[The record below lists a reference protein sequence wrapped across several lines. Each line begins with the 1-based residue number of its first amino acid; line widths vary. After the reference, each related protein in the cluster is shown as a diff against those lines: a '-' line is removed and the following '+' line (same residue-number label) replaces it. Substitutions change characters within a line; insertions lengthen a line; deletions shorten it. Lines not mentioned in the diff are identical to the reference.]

1 MVNTRRLADAPWSG
15 MVEVKPSERDTNMDL
30 TGHKIAFLTKRGVE
44 QPELTEPWKAIEEAG
59 GEPVLVSD
67 EPGTIVAMI
76 GDWDHGE
83 EFAVDVTLDEAN
95 PDDYLALVLP
105 GGTINADKLRSNEK
119 AQAFVKVFMDADKP
133 VAPIC
138 HGPWVLIDA
147 GVIEG
152 RTLTSTPRI
161 KHDLINAGAHWVDE
175 EFCVDGNLVSSRSPR
190 DLHAFNPGIVKAFS
204 EAAQK
209 K

>member
-1 MVNTRRLADAPWSG
+1 MVGDELVKGTTRMSK
-15 MVEVKPSERDTNMDL
+15 EL

-67 EPGTIVAMI
+67 EPGTIIAMV
-76 GDWDHGE
+76 GDWDHGD
-83 EFAVDVTLDEAN
+83 EFKVDVTLDEAN

-105 GGTINADKLRSNEK
+105 GGTINSDKIRSNEK
-119 AQAFVKVFMDADKP
+119 AQAFVKAFMDADKP

-138 HGPWVLIDA
+138 HGPWILIDA
-147 GVIEG
+147 GVIAG

-161 KHDLINAGAHWVDE
+161 KNDLTNAGANWVDE
-175 EFCVDGNLVSSRSPR
+175 EFHVDGNLMSSRSPR
-190 DLHAFNPGIVKAFS
+190 DLHAYNPGIVREFAK
-204 EAAQK
+204 AAQK
-209 K
+209 